1 MPAWTGVRWRAWI
14 AVAVW
19 AGLISVFSSGLF
31 SGSHTGGVLLPV
43 LRALFPGASSEVLA
57 LLHASIRKMA
67 HFVEYL
73 VLGVLLVRAL
83 RQEGLRGRELATV
96 AICLGIGYAALDEL
110 HQAFVPSRTSSP
122 RDVAVDGIGIV
133 AGVASS
139 MRRRP
144 VGSVARP
151 AQN

>member
-1 MPAWTGVRWRAWI
+1 MRDPQDGARHRV
-14 AVAVW
+14 
-19 AGLISVFSSGLF
+19 
-31 SGSHTGGVLLPV
+31 
-43 LRALFPGASSEVLA
+43 PGA
-57 LLHASIRKMA
+57 
-67 HFVEYL
+67 
-73 VLGVLLVRAL
+73 GRAAGAGAAA
-83 RQEGLRGRELATV
+83 EGLRGRELATV
-96 AICLGIGYAALDEL
+96 AICLGIGYAALDEF